1 MKITI
6 EELKAL
12 LNKMEETKTN
22 EVKLDFDIDYENYK
36 VCGIDFDRY
45 ENRVFKETLFTKE
58 EY

>member
-22 EVKLDFDIDYENYK
+22 EVEIDFDTYYGNW
-36 VCGIDFDRY
+36 IDFDRY
-45 ENRVFKETLFTKE
+45 ENGVFKETLFTKE
-58 EY
+58 KG